1 MMLRAVVLIIAIIAF
16 AGALTG
22 TLVDIGVWPS
32 LLFTVVLLI
41 GILFERVRY
50 GAAQR
55 RPVGDAWQETTERFI
70 DDESG
75 RPVPSGLT
83 RQPASVAMSIR
94 VRAKEANAIA
104 NELQK

>member
-1 MMLRAVVLIIAIIAF
+1 MILRSVVLAIAAIAF
-16 AGALTG
+16 AGALCG

-32 LLFTVVLLI
+32 LLVATLFLI

-55 RPVGDAWQETTERFI
+55 RPVGGGWQETTERFI

-75 RPVPSGLT
+75 RPITVWFDPATGERRYVDSGEGES
-83 RQPASVAMSIR
+83 A
-94 VRAKEANAIA
+94 
-104 NELQK
+104 

>member
-1 MMLRAVVLIIAIIAF
+1 MILRTVVLAIAAIAF
-16 AGALTG
+16 AGALSG

-32 LLFTVVLLI
+32 LLVATLFLV

-55 RPVGDAWQETTERFI
+55 RPAGGTWQETTERFI

-75 RPVPSGLT
+75 RPVTVWFDPATGKRRYVDSGEGEN
-83 RQPASVAMSIR
+83 S
-94 VRAKEANAIA
+94 
-104 NELQK
+104 

>member
-1 MMLRAVVLIIAIIAF
+1 MILRTVVLAIAIVAF

-32 LLFTVVLLI
+32 LLVATLFLV

-55 RPVGDAWQETTERFI
+55 RPVGGAWQETSERFI

-75 RPVPSGLT
+75 RPVTVWFDPATGERRYVDSGEGE
-83 RQPASVAMSIR
+83 
-94 VRAKEANAIA
+94 RA
-104 NELQK
+104 